1 MVDAKFIQVIWCY
14 GVYQPLYD
22 EILAVG
28 KCPVPIVF
36 HEGLP
41 DLDKLNPNEGPRMII
56 LDDMMS
62 SVNGRVVDLFTKT
75 SHHRNISAFFLTQ
88 NLFHQGKGARDMSL
102 NSHYLVCFKNPRDRA
117 QIMHLSRQVWPENPK
132 ALQEAYTEATGEPHN
147 YLLLD
152 FKQGTPDEF
161 RVRAKIFPDDEH
173 NFVYVLNKKAGK

>member
-1 MVDAKFIQVIWCY
+1 
-14 GVYQPLYD
+14 
-22 EILAVG
+22 
-28 KCPVPIVF
+28 
-36 HEGLP
+36 
-41 DLDKLNPNEGPRMII
+41 
-56 LDDMMS
+56 
-62 SVNGRVVDLFTKT
+62 
-75 SHHRNISAFFLTQ
+75 
-88 NLFHQGKGARDMSL
+88 MSL

-161 RVRAKIFPDDEH
+161 RVRTKIFPDDEH